1 MSQSVLPTP
10 SKRLGLA
17 GKMAAAFIQ
26 NPITFLLFLA
36 AIGAGMIGLIQT
48 PREEDP
54 QISVPMVD
62 ISIGLPG
69 ASASEVARLVT
80 EPLERIMREV
90 SGVKHVYS
98 TSTEGHSLVT
108 VRFDVGE
115 QTEPSLVKIYDR
127 IQSNMDHMP
136 PGATWPLIRSK
147 GINDVPIVTLTLHS
161 KTVDDATL
169 NLLGSEVISELHEIP
184 GVSTSFVV
192 HGRTE
197 SVQID
202 LSPQRL
208 AGFHLPPQAVARAI
222 EQANDERSVGDV
234 TVGDASH
241 LIYSGSQLASP
252 EAVGDVM
259 VGSFEGKPVYVRDV
273 AAIHFGPG
281 TRKAAVIY
289 TPGAAQTHGADLGVG
304 EAAVTIAVAKKAGA
318 NGVAVADA
326 ILAKVKTLQ
335 KNRIPADVGV
345 AVTRDYGKSANAKVN
360 ELIFKLFVATL
371 AVTLLVWLTLGWRAA
386 VVVLAII
393 PVVILFTV
401 FAAWLLGYSINRVS
415 LFALI
420 FSIGILVDDAIVVVE
435 NIYRRWL
442 LNSDTSVS
450 ETVDAVDE
458 VGNPTILATFTVI
471 AALLPMGFVTG
482 MMGPYME
489 PIPAL
494 GTVAM
499 AFSIVAAFIF
509 TPWLTRKFMPPLNV
523 LNKAAEKEHRQSEK
537 LGQFYERVMLG
548 MYRHRKRGNYFLI
561 GVVIAFFA
569 ACSMI
574 YFDAVRVKMLPFDN
588 KPEFDVVIDLP
599 AGSSLEQTGS
609 LATAVAHTLSQWPE
623 VISTQSYVGTA
634 APFNFNGLVRH
645 YYLRSQPWQAEVQV
659 QLTDKDA
666 RKTTSHELADRAR
679 KALAALGAQYH
690 ARLQIV
696 EMPPGPP
703 VLQTVVAE
711 IYGPSAQAR
720 DAFAHTLLSAFKQA
734 PNIGDAGS
742 GIEAAH
748 QNWQFAINREKADR
762 LGVSVAEINQALAL
776 LLGNKAVGD
785 IRPLATTQ
793 PLPLIMQTPEANKIN
808 PAELYAMPVK
818 VLADGTNITLG
829 AVGKFILKAADQ
841 PIYRKDMRPLQYVT
855 GESIGTFAAP
865 IYGMFQV
872 ESLLKK
878 SGEAQAVQGAY
889 FSTPNDSAERVG
901 YRWGGE
907 WTVTWQTFRDM
918 GIAFGVALILIYGL
932 IVWEFRNFVIPAIV
946 MAPIPLTLIGII
958 PGHWLMN
965 ADFTATSMIGFIAL
979 AGIIVR
985 NSILLVDFSR
995 AQVAQGVPVEVA
1007 MVRACQSRTRPI
1019 LITALALVLGSSV
1032 ILTDPIFQGMAISL
1046 LFGVVVSTLLTLVV
1060 IPLGCITA
1068 RKALCTNCVST
1079 LQPITGRAMAPHE
1092 PPSAKGAENP

>member
-1 MSQSVLPTP
+1 MSTP
-10 SKRLGLA
+10 STAEKTQGWGLA
-17 GKMAAAFIQ
+17 GRMADAFIQ

-36 AIGAGMIGLIQT
+36 AIGAGIIGLIQT

-62 ISIGLPG
+62 IAISLPG
-69 ASASEVARLVT
+69 ASAREVERLVT

-90 SGVKHVYS
+90 SGVEHVYS
-98 TSTEGHSLVT
+98 TSTDSHSLVT
-108 VRFDVGE
+108 VRFKVGE

-127 IQSNMDHMP
+127 IQSNMDKMP

-161 KTVDDATL
+161 QTVDDAAL
-169 NLLGSEVISELHEIP
+169 NLLGSELISKLHEIP

-197 SVQID
+197 AVQVD
-202 LSPQRL
+202 LSPEKL
-208 AGFHLPPQAVARAI
+208 TSFHLSPQQVAAAI
-222 EQANDERSVGDV
+222 TAANEERQVGQN
-234 TVGDASH
+234 TAGNQH
-241 LIYSGSQLASP
+241 RLIYSGSQLASP
-252 EAVGDVM
+252 QDVGDVM
-259 VGSFEGKPVYVRDV
+259 VGTFADKPVYVRDV
-273 AAIHFGPG
+273 ATLHYGPG
-281 TRKAAVIY
+281 ARQSAVIY
-289 TPGAAQTHGADLGVG
+289 TPGKASHSESVGVG
-304 EAAVTIAVAKKAGA
+304 QSAVTIAVAKKSGT

-326 ILAKVKTLQ
+326 ILAKVAELKKHQ
-335 KNRIPADVGV
+335 IPQDVQV
-345 AVTRDYGKSANAKVN
+345 SVTRDYGKTANAKVN
-360 ELIFKLFVATL
+360 ELIFKLFIATL
-371 AVTLLVWLTLGWRAA
+371 AVTVLVFLTLGWRAA

-442 LNSDTSVS
+442 ISGDTSIR
-450 ETVDAVDE
+450 ETVDAVNE

-499 AFSIVAAFIF
+499 AFSIIAAFIF
-509 TPWLTRKFMPPLNV
+509 TPWLTRKFMPPLAV
-523 LNKAAEKEHRQSEK
+523 LNRAAAKEHRQSER
-537 LGQFYERVMLG
+537 LGAFYERVMLG
-548 MYRHRKRGNYFLI
+548 MYRHRKRGNRFLI

-569 ACSMI
+569 SCALF
-574 YFDAVRVKMLPFDN
+574 YFKAVHVKMLPFDN
-588 KPEFDVVIDLP
+588 KPEFDIVIDLP
-599 AGSSLEQTGS
+599 AGSTLEQSGS
-609 LATAVAHTLSQWPE
+609 LATEIAQKISQWPE
-623 VISTQSYVGTA
+623 VISTQSYIGTA

-645 YYLRSQPWQAEVQV
+645 YYLRHEPWQAEVQV

-666 RKTTSHELADRAR
+666 RSVTSHALADRAR
-679 KALAALGAQYH
+679 QELAALAKPYH

-711 IYGPSAQAR
+711 IYGPNAAAR
-720 DAFAHTLLSAFKQA
+720 DAYAHTLLAAFHAA
-734 PNIGDAGS
+734 PNIGDVGS
-742 GIEAAH
+742 GIEATH
-748 QNWQFAINREKADR
+748 QDWVFDINREKADR
-762 LGVSVAEINQALAL
+762 LGVKVTEINQALAL
-776 LLGNKAVGD
+776 VLGNQSIGD
-785 IRPLATTQ
+785 IRALATTQ
-793 PLPLIMQTPEANKIN
+793 PLPIVMRTADRNKLD
-808 PAELYAMPVK
+808 PTTLYPMPVK
-818 VLADGTNITLG
+818 VLPDGTRIPLG
-829 AVGKFILKAADQ
+829 AVGEFRLRTADQ

-855 GESIGTFAAP
+855 GEAVGAFAAP

-872 ESLLKK
+872 DDWLNKAHATPSA
-878 SGEAQAVQGAY
+878 GQY
-889 FSTPNDSAERVG
+889 FSTPSDSAEQVG
-901 YRWGGE
+901 FRWGGE
-907 WTVTWQTFRDM
+907 WTVTWKTFRDM

-932 IVWEFRNFVIPAIV
+932 IVWEFRNFVIPGIV

-995 AQVAQGVPVEVA
+995 AQVAQGVPVEIA

-1068 RKALCTNCVST
+1068 RKALCSNCVSI
-1079 LQPITGRAMAPHE
+1079 LPEA
-1092 PPSAKGAENP
+1092 PPSAAPASHE

>member
-1 MSQSVLPTP
+1 MSGGP
-10 SKRLGLA
+10 SSKGSTRPGLA
-17 GKMAAAFIQ
+17 GRMADAFIQ
-26 NPITFLLFLA
+26 NPITVLLFLA
-36 AIGAGMIGLIQT
+36 AIGAGLIGLIQT

-62 ISIGLPG
+62 IAVSLPG
-69 ASASEVARLVT
+69 ASSREVERLVT

-90 SGVKHVYS
+90 SGVEHVYS
-98 TSTEGHSLVT
+98 TSTDGHSLVT
-108 VRFDVGE
+108 VRFEVGQ

-127 IQSNMDHMP
+127 IQSNMDKMP

-161 KTVDDATL
+161 KTVDDAAL
-169 NLLGSEVISELHEIP
+169 NLLGSEVISKLHEIP

-197 SVQID
+197 AVQVELD
-202 LSPQRL
+202 PAKLASFHLSPTQVATAISAANEEQQVGQGT
-208 AGFHLPPQAVARAI
+208 AGNQHYLM
-222 EQANDERSVGDV
+222 
-234 TVGDASH
+234 
-241 LIYSGSQLASP
+241 YSGSQLASP
-252 EAVGDVM
+252 QAVGDVM
-259 VGSFEGKPVYVRDV
+259 VGTFADKPVYVRDV
-273 AAIHFGPG
+273 AALKYGPG
-281 TRKAAVIY
+281 ERHSAVIY
-289 TPGAAQTHGADLGVG
+289 TPGKASDAKDVGVG
-304 EAAVTIAVAKKAGA
+304 EAAVTIAVAKKSGT
-318 NGVAVADA
+318 NGVGVANA
-326 ILAKVKTLQ
+326 ILAKVAELQ
-335 KNRIPADVGV
+335 RTQIPQAVQV
-345 AVTRDYGKSANAKVN
+345 SVTRDYGKTANAKVN

-371 AVTLLVWLTLGWRAA
+371 AVTVLVWFTLGWRAA
-386 VVVLAII
+386 LVVLAII

-401 FAAWLLGYSINRVS
+401 FAAWLMGYSINRVS

-442 LNSDTSVS
+442 IGGDTSVP
-450 ETVDAVDE
+450 ETVDAVNE

-499 AFSIVAAFIF
+499 AFSIIAAFIF
-509 TPWLTRKFMPPLNV
+509 TPWLTRKFMPPLAV
-523 LNKAAEKEHRQSEK
+523 LNRAAEKEHRQSEK
-537 LGQFYERVMLG
+537 LGRFYERVMLG
-548 MYRHRKRGNYFLI
+548 MYRHRKWGNRFLI
-561 GVVIAFFA
+561 GVVLAFFA
-569 ACSMI
+569 SCALI
-574 YFDAVRVKMLPFDN
+574 YVKAVHVKMLPFDN
-588 KPEFDVVIDLP
+588 KPEFDIVIDLP

-609 LATAVAHTLSQWPE
+609 LATAIADHVSQWPE
-623 VISTQSYVGTA
+623 VISTQSYIGTA

-645 YYLRSQPWQAEVQV
+645 YYLRHQPWQAEVQV

-666 RKTTSHELADRAR
+666 RHTTSHELADRAR
-679 KALAALGAQYH
+679 HVLAALAQPYH

-703 VLQTVVAE
+703 VMQTVVAE
-711 IYGPSAQAR
+711 IYGPDASARNAY
-720 DAFAHTLLSAFKQA
+720 ANTLLTAFHAA

-742 GIEAAH
+742 GIEASH
-748 QNWQFAINREKADR
+748 QNWVFDIDREKADR
-762 LGVSVAEINQALAL
+762 LGVRVTEINQALGL
-776 LLGNKAVGD
+776 VLGEKAIGD
-785 IRPLATTQ
+785 VRALATTQ
-793 PLPLIMQTPEANKIN
+793 PLPIVMRTAARHKLDLA
-808 PAELYAMPVK
+808 ALSALPVK
-818 VLADGTNITLG
+818 VLPDGTRIPLG
-829 AVGKFILKAADQ
+829 AVGKFRLKTADQ
-841 PIYRKDMRPLQYVT
+841 PIYRKDMRPVQYVT
-855 GESIGTFAAP
+855 GEAIGAYAAP

-872 ESLLKK
+872 DDWLKQAK
-878 SGEAQAVQGAY
+878 ATPSGGQY
-889 FSTPNDSAERVG
+889 FSTPVNSAEQIG
-901 YRWGGE
+901 FRWGGE
-907 WTVTWQTFRDM
+907 WTVTWKTFRDM

-932 IVWEFRNFVIPAIV
+932 IVWEFRNFVIPGIV

-995 AQVAQGVPVEVA
+995 SQVALGVPVEVA

-1068 RKALCTNCVST
+1068 RKALCSNCVSILPPDAELGT
-1079 LQPITGRAMAPHE
+1079 PTDRQPPD
-1092 PPSAKGAENP
+1092 AK

>member
-1 MSQSVLPTP
+1 MSTLPTTP
-10 SKRLGLA
+10 AGHSGHKRGLA
-17 GKMAAAFIQ
+17 GRMAEAFIQ
-26 NPITFLLFLA
+26 NPITLLLFLA
-36 AIGAGMIGLIQT
+36 AIGAGIIGLIQT

-62 ISIGLPG
+62 IAVGLPG
-69 ASASEVARLVT
+69 ASAREVERLVT

-98 TSTEGHSLVT
+98 TSTDGHSLVT
-108 VRFDVGE
+108 VRFNVGE

-127 IQSNMDHMP
+127 IQSNIDKMP

-161 KTVDDATL
+161 KTVDDAAL
-169 NLLGSEVISELHEIP
+169 NLLGSEVISKLHEIP

-197 SVQID
+197 AVQID
-202 LSPQRL
+202 LSPERL
-208 AGFHLPPQAVARAI
+208 AGFHLAPQQVAAAI
-222 EQANDERSVGDV
+222 EAANEERTVGQT
-234 TVGDASH
+234 TVGDHRH

-259 VGSFEGKPVYVRDV
+259 VGSFAGKPVYVRDI
-273 AAIHFGPG
+273 ATLHYGAGERHS
-281 TRKAAVIY
+281 AVVY
-289 TPGAAQTHGADLGVG
+289 TPGKASANGADAG
-304 EAAVTIAVAKKAGA
+304 ESAVTIAVAKKAGT

-326 ILAKVKTLQ
+326 ILAKVKELQ
-335 KNRIPADVGV
+335 QTQIPQDVHI
-345 AVTRDYGKSANAKVN
+345 AVTRDYGKTANAKVN

-371 AVTLLVWLTLGWRAA
+371 AVTVLVWFTLGWRAA

-442 LNSDTSVS
+442 MHSDTSIP

-499 AFSIVAAFIF
+499 AFSIVAAFVF
-509 TPWLTRKFMPPLNV
+509 TPWLTRKFMPPLPV
-523 LNKAAEKEHRQSEK
+523 LNRAAEKEHRQSER
-537 LGQFYERVMLG
+537 LGKFYERVMLG
-548 MYRHRKRGNYFLI
+548 MYHHRQRGNRFLL
-561 GVVIAFFA
+561 VVVVAFFA
-569 ACSMI
+569 SCSLI
-574 YFDAVRVKMLPFDN
+574 YFKAVHVKMLPFDN

-609 LATAVAHTLSQWPE
+609 LATAIAQHISHWPE
-623 VISTQSYVGTA
+623 VISTQSYIGTA

-645 YYLRSQPWQAEVQV
+645 YYLRHEPWQAEVQV

-666 RKTTSHELADRAR
+666 RKITSHELADRAR
-679 KALAALGAQYH
+679 QELAALAKPYD

-711 IYGPSAQAR
+711 IYGPNAAAR
-720 DAFAHTLLSAFKQA
+720 DAYAHTLLNAFHAA
-734 PNIGDAGS
+734 PNIGDVGS
-742 GIEAAH
+742 GMAAAH
-748 QNWQFAINREKADR
+748 NNWQFVINREKADR
-762 LGVSVAEINQALAL
+762 LGVSVTEINQALAL
-776 LLGNKAVGD
+776 VLGNKAIGD
-785 IRPLATTQ
+785 VRPLATTQ
-793 PLPLIMQTPEANKIN
+793 PLPIVMRTAERHKLNPEA
-808 PAELYAMPVK
+808 LYGMPVK

-829 AVGKFILKAADQ
+829 AVGQFIDKPADQ
-841 PIYRKDMRPLQYVT
+841 PIYRKDMRPVQYVT
-855 GESIGTFAAP
+855 GEAVGAFAAP

-872 ESLLKK
+872 DDWLSTAKATPA
-878 SGEAQAVQGAY
+878 SGQY
-889 FSTPNDSAERVG
+889 FSVPQHTTEQVG
-901 YRWGGE
+901 FRWGGE

-932 IVWEFRNFVIPAIV
+932 IVWEFRNFVIPGIV

-958 PGHWLMN
+958 PGHWLMH

-995 AQVAQGVPVEVA
+995 AQVALGVPVEIA

-1068 RKALCTNCVST
+1068 RKALCTNCVSI
-1079 LQPITGRAMAPHE
+1079 LPEAPDS
-1092 PPSAKGAENP
+1092 PPPVAPSATPPNA

>member
-1 MSQSVLPTP
+1 MTTP
-10 SKRLGLA
+10 AKAGLA
-17 GKMAAAFIQ
+17 GRLAEAFIQ
-26 NPITFLLFLA
+26 NPITLLLFLA
-36 AIGAGMIGLIQT
+36 AIAAGIIGLIQT

-62 ISIGLPG
+62 IFVGLPG
-69 ASASEVARLVT
+69 ASAKEVERLVT
-80 EPLERIMREV
+80 VPLERIMREV

-98 TSTEGHSLVT
+98 VSTEGHSLVT
-108 VRFDVGE
+108 VRFEVGE
-115 QTEPSLVKIYDR
+115 KTEPSLVKIYDR
-127 IQSNMDHMP
+127 IQSNIDHIP

-169 NLLGSEVISELHEIP
+169 DLLGTAVISQLHEIP
-184 GVSTSFVV
+184 GVSRSFVV
-192 HGRTE
+192 HGRKE
-197 SVQID
+197 AVQID
-202 LSPQRL
+202 LNPQRL
-208 AGFHLPPQAVARAI
+208 AGFHLSPAAVAQAI
-222 EQANDERSVGDV
+222 KQANVEQPVGHS
-234 TVGDASH
+234 TSGDQSH
-241 LIYSGSQLASP
+241 IIYSGSQLASP

-273 AAIHFGPG
+273 ATIHYGPG
-281 TRKAAVIY
+281 TRDSAVVY
-289 TPGAAQTHGADLGVG
+289 TPGAASHDKAQVGDG
-304 EAAVTIAVAKKAGA
+304 EAAVTVAVAKKGGA

-326 ILAKVKTLQ
+326 ILAKVKAMQAQQL
-335 KNRIPADVGV
+335 IPDDVSV
-345 AVTRDYGKSANAKVN
+345 SVTRNYGKSADEKVN

-371 AVTLLVWLTLGWRAA
+371 AVTLLVWIALGWRAA
-386 VVVLAII
+386 VVVLAVI

-401 FAAWLLGYSINRVS
+401 FAAWLMGYSINRVS

-442 LNSDTSVS
+442 LHDDTSIAQTVS
-450 ETVDAVDE
+450 AVDE

-499 AFSIVAAFIF
+499 AFSIIAAFVF
-509 TPWLTRKFMPPLNV
+509 TPWLTRKFMPPRPV
-523 LNKAAEKEHRQSEK
+523 LAKAAEKEHRQSER
-537 LGQFYERVMLG
+537 LGRFYERVMLG
-548 MYRHRKRGNYFLI
+548 MYQHRKRGRLFLV

-569 ACSMI
+569 SCSMI

-609 LATAVAHTLSQWPE
+609 LATAIAHKLSAWPQ
-623 VISTQSYVGTA
+623 VVSTQSYIGTA

-645 YYLRSQPWQAEVQV
+645 YYLRRQPWQAEVQV
-659 QLTDKDA
+659 QLTDKNERHA
-666 RKTTSHELADRAR
+666 TSHQLADKARQELAS
-679 KALAALGAQYH
+679 LAATYN

-703 VLQTVVAE
+703 VRQTVVAE

-720 DAFAHTLLSAFKQA
+720 DAFAHKLLAAFKSA
-734 PNIGDAGS
+734 PNIGDAGTD
-742 GIEAAH
+742 IQAAH
-748 QNWQFAINREKADR
+748 SNWQFMINREKADR
-762 LGVSVAEINQALAL
+762 LGVSVTQINQTLAL
-776 LLGNKAVGD
+776 VMGNKQIGD
-785 IRPLATTQ
+785 LRPLATSQ
-793 PLPLIMQTPEANKIN
+793 PLPLVIRTGDINKID

-818 VLADGTNITLG
+818 VLADGTNVTLG
-829 AVGKFILKAADQ
+829 AVGRFVSKPSDQ

-855 GESIGTFAAP
+855 GEAVGKFAAP
-865 IYGMFQV
+865 IYGMFEV
-872 ESLLKK
+872 SDLLHKQDVNVP
-878 SGEAQAVQGAY
+878 GYY
-889 FSTPNDSAERVG
+889 FSVPANATEQLS
-901 YRWGGE
+901 YRWGGA

-918 GIAFGVALILIYGL
+918 GIAFAVALIIIYGL
-932 IVWEFRNFVIPAIV
+932 IVWEFGNFMIPGIV

-958 PGHWLMN
+958 PGHWLLN

-995 AQVAQGVPVEVA
+995 IQVAQGVPVEVA

-1060 IPLGCITA
+1060 IPLGCISA
-1068 RKALCTNCVST
+1068 RKALCTNCT
-1079 LQPITGRAMAPHE
+1079 DLPQPITGDVLAPHR
-1092 PPSAKGAENP
+1092 PDPSGSHDGTA